1 MWVWAVPGFALAVIV
16 WWIVSRI
23 LAYRRL
29 FADESFLEVAREVD
43 RLKVAALN
51 KITALDEDESSSP
64 TDPRA
69 LVTSAGLA
77 LFYTVRRIDDR
88 FVHHYSVSV
97 AGRYTAHT
105 VGEGFALFVAKL
117 LGVPFEALTLE
128 IGPSAVHH
136 AEFHLSSAEQS
147 RFALRAVA
155 RLSLAEIKSFRK
167 EWLEARKYLQWKRL
181 EEESDLKF

>member
-1 MWVWAVPGFALAVIV
+1 MWGWGCAGLVIAAVVG
-16 WWIVSRI
+16 WIVFRAR
-23 LAYRRL
+23 AYRRL
-29 FADESFLEVAREVD
+29 FADESFLEVAGEVA

-51 KITALDEDESSSP
+51 KITTLDEDESSSP

-69 LVTSAGLA
+69 LVTSVGLA

-147 RFALRAVA
+147 RFAVSAVA
-155 RLSLAEIKSFRK
+155 KLSLAEITSFRK
-167 EWLEARKYLQWKRL
+167 EWLEARKYLRWKRL
-181 EEESDLKF
+181 EKGPT